1 MRRTGIDF
9 MKQTRFGNFE
19 ASGQMIGLPQPPL
32 EVPYTKDGMII
43 DLPVP
48 ESIRVPD
55 LDLRDAIEERE
66 SVRQYCDLHLT
77 ITELAYLL
85 WCTQGVRERHPGIM
99 TLRNVPSA
107 GARHAIETYLLINR
121 VDGIRPGLYRYLA
134 LGHRLVEED
143 TREGIATDLTAAC
156 LNQQFIRNSAVAF
169 FWTADMPRMTWRYG
183 ERGYRYIHLDAGHI
197 CQNLYLSAESIGCGT
212 CAIGAFHDNEVNSVL
227 GIDGVTQFVVYL
239 ATVGKKR
246 E

>member
-9 MKQTRFGNFE
+9 MNKTRFGYFE
-19 ASGQMIGLPQPPL
+19 ASGQMVGLPQPRL
-32 EVPYTKDGMII
+32 EVPYSHDGLII
-43 DLPVP
+43 DLPAP
-48 ESIRVPD
+48 ASIRVPK
-55 LDLRDAIEERE
+55 LDLRDAIEQRE
-66 SVRQYCDLHLT
+66 SVRQYHDLPLT

-85 WCTQGVRERHPGIM
+85 WCTQGVREHHPGIM

-121 VDGIRPGLYRYLA
+121 VDGIPPGLYRYLA
-134 LGHRLVEED
+134 LGHRLAEED
-143 TREGIATDLTAAC
+143 TRDGIAADLTAAS
-156 LNQQFIRNSAVAF
+156 LNQQFIGTSAVTF

-212 CAIGAFHDNEVNSVL
+212 CAIGAFHDDEVNRLL
-227 GIDGVTQFVVYL
+227 GIDGETQFVVYL

-246 E
+246 K